1 MPTERPS
8 PMRRSLFIGGTL
20 AAIAWPHPADAR
32 VPLADLV
39 AEIPGTT
46 SVYARTMD
54 ESPPV
59 AAIRPDERFS
69 AASTI
74 KLPIMLTAYRAY
86 ERGDATPHTRVR
98 VNVGDLVGG
107 SPSLGYARVG
117 QTYPMSFLIKA
128 MIQQSDNGA
137 SNMLISHFGFARIN
151 REIQRAGMTRTK
163 LARHFLDYLAI
174 VKHNEN
180 VTTARDLGE
189 LVHGLER
196 GAREGIDTV
205 ASVASCR
212 EMIAVMLGQEDR
224 TKIPRGLPPGIAVA
238 NKTGEIDGV
247 RNDVAIVDPAGEI
260 PYVLVVLTK
269 NLRNEGA
276 GNAGISAISRR
287 VFAKLH
293 AYAPAE

>member
-1 MPTERPS
+1 MQ
-8 PMRRSLFIGGTL
+8 RSLFIGGTL
-20 AAIAWPHPADAR
+20 AALAYPQPASAATI
-32 VPLADLV
+32 PLADLI

-46 SVYARTMD
+46 SVYVRTMD
-54 ESPPV
+54 ERPPL
-59 AAIRPDERFS
+59 ATIRASEVFS

-74 KLPIMLTAYRAY
+74 KLAIMLTAYRAY
-86 ERGDATPHTRVR
+86 EGGDATPHTAVR
-98 VNVGDLVGG
+98 VNPGDLVGG

-117 QTYPMSFLIKA
+117 QHYPMAFLIKA

-151 REIQRAGMTRTK
+151 QAIQAAGMRRTK

-174 VKHNEN
+174 VKHNDN
-180 VTTARDLGE
+180 VTTARDLGS
-189 LVHGLER
+189 LVHALER

-212 EMIAVMLGQEDR
+212 AMIATMLGQEDR
-224 TKIPRGLPPGIAVA
+224 TKIPRGVPSGIAVA

-269 NLRNEGA
+269 GLRNEGA
-276 GNAGISAISRR
+276 GNAGIAAISRR
-287 VFAKLH
+287 VFAHLH
-293 AYAPAE
+293 AS

>member
-1 MPTERPS
+1 MQ
-8 PMRRSLFIGGTL
+8 RSLFIGGTL
-20 AAIAWPHPADAR
+20 AALAFPNRADAAAI
-32 VPLADLV
+32 PLGDLI

-46 SVYARTMD
+46 SVYVRTMD
-54 ESPPV
+54 EGPPL
-59 AAIRPDERFS
+59 ATIRQDERFS

-74 KLPIMLTAYRAY
+74 KLAIMLTAYHAY
-86 ERGDATPHTRVR
+86 ENGTATPHTAVR
-98 VNVGDLVGG
+98 VNTGDLVGG

-117 QTYPMSFLIKA
+117 QHYQMAFLIKA

-137 SNMLISHFGFARIN
+137 SNMLISHFGFTRIN
-151 REIQRAGMTRTK
+151 QAIQSAGMTRTK

-180 VTTARDLGE
+180 VTTARDLGS
-189 LVHGLER
+189 LVHALER

-212 EMIAVMLGQEDR
+212 AMIATMLGQEDR
-224 TKIPRGLPPGIAVA
+224 TKIPRGVPRGIAIA

-260 PYVLVVLTK
+260 PYILVVLTK
-269 NLRNEGA
+269 GLRNEGA
-276 GNAGISAISRR
+276 GNAGIAAISRR
-287 VFAKLH
+287 VFAHLH
-293 AYAPAE
+293 AS